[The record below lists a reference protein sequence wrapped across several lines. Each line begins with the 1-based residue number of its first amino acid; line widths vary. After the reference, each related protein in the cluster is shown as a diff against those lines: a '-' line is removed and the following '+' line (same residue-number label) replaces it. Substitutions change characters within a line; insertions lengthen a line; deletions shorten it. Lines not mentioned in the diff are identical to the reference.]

1 MSDNILRGKI
11 YKKLH
16 MIEKLYIVMTL
27 EKIIMELM
35 TFEVDPQHK
44 IWNSRGLHINENHKQ
59 RDIIGEL
66 RRQEEWAWESHL
78 EGFFKDLRVRVLYR
92 RGNGLKVEMWG

>member
-1 MSDNILRGKI
+1 MEKHKTDHILKRINHERQYLRGKI

-16 MIEKLYIVMTL
+16 MTEKLYMVMTL

-44 IWNSRGLHINENHKQ
+44 IWNSRGVHISEIHKQ
-59 RDIIGEL
+59 RD
-66 RRQEEWAWESHL
+66 
-78 EGFFKDLRVRVLYR
+78 
-92 RGNGLKVEMWG
+92 

>member
-1 MSDNILRGKI
+1 MILCLVGDNGETDHILKRINHERQYLRGKI

-16 MIEKLYIVMTL
+16 MTEKLYMVMTL

-44 IWNSRGLHINENHKQ
+44 IWNSREVHISENRKQ
-59 RDIIGEL
+59 RD
-66 RRQEEWAWESHL
+66 
-78 EGFFKDLRVRVLYR
+78 
-92 RGNGLKVEMWG
+92 